1 MDIASIAN
9 ITKIDSATL
18 VDAYNKNRERIGAP
32 AVDNSAFGS
41 LLTKAMDTIGT
52 TNAYSSNAQN
62 EEVKWALGET
72 ESTHELTNALQ
83 KSSVALQYTV
93 AIRDKV
99 LEAYKEIMQ
108 MQI

>member
-1 MDIASIAN
+1 MDIASIGN
-9 ITKIDSATL
+9 IDKINSVTL
-18 VDAYNKNRERIGAP
+18 VDGVNKNRERIASP
-32 AVDNSAFGS
+32 AVDHSAFGS
-41 LLTKAMDTIGT
+41 LLNKAMDTIGT

-62 EEVKWALGET
+62 EEIKWALGET
-72 ESTHELTNALQ
+72 ENTHDLANALQ